1 MSKGG
6 LYFLG
11 DIHGDLEWLSWAI
24 NQKDIKNSTIIQV
37 GDFGLGFLKDEDT
50 KLYHLNRVCST
61 NNVMIYAIRGN
72 HDNPAS
78 FDSADSYSH
87 LKFLKDY
94 SVLNLYDQNILLVGG
109 SISID
114 RTHRTE
120 NVSYWKD
127 ENFSFDS
134 TKLDDCLKDFKKI
147 DIVVTHSSPEGTYP
161 YDLDLIVHAWMEIDK
176 ALHTDLVVDR
186 NAHTMLLDRLISIS
200 LKPSHWY
207 YGHFHK
213 SRLTEYMDIGFKL
226 LDINEFHKHT
236 AFS

>member
-1 MSKGG
+1 MSKGD

-24 NQKDIKNSTIIQV
+24 DQKDIKDSVIIQV
-37 GDFGLGFLKDEDT
+37 GDFGLGFLKNEEAR
-50 KLYHLNRVCST
+50 LSNLNEICSS
-61 NNVMIYAIRGN
+61 NNVLIYAIRGN
-72 HDNPAS
+72 HDNPAA
-78 FDSADSYSH
+78 FDSGDTYSN

-94 SVLNLYDQNILLVGG
+94 SVLNLYGQNILLVGG

-120 NVSYWKD
+120 NVSYWNEEK
-127 ENFSFDS
+127 FCFDAA
-134 TKLDDCLKDFKKI
+134 KLDGCLRDIKEI

-161 YDLDLIVHAWMEIDK
+161 YDFDLIVHAWMEIDK
-176 ALHTDLVVDR
+176 PLHNDLVVDR
-186 NAHTMLLDRLISIS
+186 NAHTKLLDSLISIN

-213 SRLTEYMDIGFKL
+213 SRHTEYMDIGFKL
-226 LDINEFHKHT
+226 LDINELHKHT